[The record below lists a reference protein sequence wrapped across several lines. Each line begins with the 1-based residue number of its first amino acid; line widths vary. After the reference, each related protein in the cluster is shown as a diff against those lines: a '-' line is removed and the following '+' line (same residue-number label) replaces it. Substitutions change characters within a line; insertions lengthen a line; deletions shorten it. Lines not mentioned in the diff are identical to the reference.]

1 MLKESQQGTSDTG
14 KNESEWRKYIEICK
28 WSGNAWKEVSN
39 LPIQLTN
46 SDATVEGVSQIIAD
60 DAFNGKQVTL
70 LDNDYLKILD
80 TASTRGESDFHFP
93 DLML

>member
-1 MLKESQQGTSDTG
+1 M
-14 KNESEWRKYIEICK
+14 
-28 WSGNAWKEVSN
+28 WKKQSN
-39 LPIQLTN
+39 LPIQLID
-46 SDATVEGVSQIIAD
+46 SDATIERVSQIVAD
-60 DAFNGKQVTL
+60 NVFNSERVTL